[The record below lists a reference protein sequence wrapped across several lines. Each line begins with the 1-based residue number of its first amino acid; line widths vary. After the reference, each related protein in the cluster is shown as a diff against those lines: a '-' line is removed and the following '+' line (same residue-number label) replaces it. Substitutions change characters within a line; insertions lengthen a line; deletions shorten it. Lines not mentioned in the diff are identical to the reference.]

1 MPFSLDHAVFFGRT
15 WEECLG
21 MYALKAS
28 DLTGIKVLDCP
39 GGPDA
44 LVAEGLE
51 RGCDIRAVDPQYD
64 ADVDVLAER
73 GRKEIIETMEQ
84 WQRDPETA
92 WGDEKARKFKDLKL
106 SALNSFIAA
115 FQKHPERY
123 ISGSLPDLPFPD
135 DSFDLALSGN
145 FLFVYASVER
155 GGLMSHDDMGLEFH
169 LESVREL
176 VRVAREVRMFPSFA
190 VTGPPRRQE
199 FIEPVMDALRSDGH
213 EVDLLPAEW
222 VEGDFTEFN
231 DLVRIRKR
239 SQASSPR
246 KVSPQEF

>member
-1 MPFSLDHAVFFGRT
+1 
-15 WEECLG
+15 
-21 MYALKAS
+21 
-28 DLTGIKVLDCP
+28 
-39 GGPDA
+39 
-44 LVAEGLE
+44 
-51 RGCDIRAVDPQYD
+51 
-64 ADVDVLAER
+64 
-73 GRKEIIETMEQ
+73 
-84 WQRDPETA
+84 
-92 WGDEKARKFKDLKL
+92 
-106 SALNSFIAA
+106 
-115 FQKHPERY
+115 
-123 ISGSLPDLPFPD
+123 
-135 DSFDLALSGN
+135 
-145 FLFVYASVER
+145 
-155 GGLMSHDDMGLEFH
+155 MSHDDMGLEFH